1 MALALV
7 LLALLALTW
16 IVLIGHSFMR
26 TWLSLGTPAN
36 RMAGPPLFEVVLE
49 DAGAD
54 DKIAVVDVEGI
65 LWTSLSEAGGHNL
78 PEMLRRQLKRAR
90 EDKDVKAV
98 ILRLDTPGGEVLAA
112 DEMARAVAEFQEKS
126 GKPVVASMG
135 SLGAS
140 GGYYVAAPCRWIV
153 AHELTITGS
162 IGVVMHG
169 YNYRGLMNKLGL
181 RPEVYKSGK
190 FKDMMSGDRADEEI
204 PPEERQMLQALIS
217 EAHGRFQE
225 VIAKGRQQAN
235 QKNQSSGR
243 KLVERWLD
251 FTDGRVLSG
260 RQAHELGFVDE
271 LGTFQTAVQRAK
283 KLTNLKRATLIQ
295 YQQPFS
301 LASLFRL
308 FAKSDARSVKV
319 DVGVDLPRLRVGRL
333 YFLFEPGLR

>member
-1 MALALV
+1 MALAVV
-7 LLALLALTW
+7 LLVLLALTW
-16 IVLIGHSFMR
+16 IGLLGRSFMR
-26 TWLSLGTPAN
+26 AWFSLGTSAG
-36 RMAGPPLFEVVLE
+36 RTAGPPLLEVVIE

-54 DKIAVVDVEGI
+54 DKIAVVDIEGI

-78 PEMLRRQLKRAR
+78 VEMLHHQLKRAR
-90 EDKDVKAV
+90 EDNAVKAV

-112 DEMARAVAEFQEKS
+112 DEMCQAVAEFQDKS
-126 GKPVVASMG
+126 GKPVVASMS
-135 SLGAS
+135 SLAAS

-169 YNYRGLMNKLGL
+169 YNYRGLMDKLGL

-190 FKDMMSGDRADEEI
+190 FKDMMGGDREEEEI
-204 PPEERQMLQALIS
+204 LPEERQMLQALIN
-217 EAHGRFQE
+217 EAHGRFKE

-235 QKNQSSGR
+235 QKNQGSGR
-243 KLVERWLD
+243 KLADKWLD

-271 LGTFQTAVQRAK
+271 LGSLQTAVQRAK
-283 KLTNLKRATLIQ
+283 KLTHVSRANLIQ
-295 YQQPFS
+295 YQQPFN
-301 LASLFRL
+301 LANLFRL
-308 FAKSDARSVKV
+308 FAKSEARSIKL
-319 DVGVDLPRLRVGRL
+319 DIGADLPRLQVGRL